1 MRCFKITGLLLLVT
15 ILAKDVHAQRFGRS
29 RGEFRGVSH
38 LKIGMNV
45 NYFSGDFP
53 GDGAARVG
61 LNVGLAPT
69 IQLQGQFYIKPE
81 LSFSQRGG
89 RIDYDQTFS
98 GFDGNV
104 VYRLNYIDL
113 PLIIG
118 YRFGPMLSVE
128 AGVFAA
134 FEVGG
139 NFDFQGTFFSG
150 YGFFDR
156 EDVEDFNYGLALG
169 IKVGPIGFRYYYGLQ
184 EIASAPEVIEFLGNA
199 ATHSVQ
205 IYLQRASRRKS
216 ANGI

>member
-1 MRCFKITGLLLLVT
+1 MKYLKITVLLLLVT
-15 ILAKDVHAQRFGRS
+15 ILVNDLQAQRFGRS
-29 RGEFRGVSH
+29 RGGRKGVSL

-45 NYFSGDFP
+45 NYFSGDLP

-69 IQLQGQFYIKPE
+69 IPLQGQFYLKPE

-89 RIDYDQTFS
+89 RIDYDQGFA

-113 PLIIG
+113 PLLIG
-118 YRFGPMLSVE
+118 YRVGPMLAVE
-128 AGVFAA
+128 AGGFAA

-150 YGFFDR
+150 YGSFDR
-156 EDVEDFNYGLALG
+156 DDIEDFNYGLAFG
-169 IKVGPIGFRYYYGLQ
+169 IKVGPLGVRYYYGLQ
-184 EIASAPEVIEFLGNA
+184 EIASGSEVSEFLGNA
-199 ATHSVQ
+199 TTHSVQ
-205 IYLQRASRRKS
+205 IYLQRSGRRK
-216 ANGI
+216 